1 MKIIFDNFFQIDGPF
16 WCPTTICITSKNDDD
31 QCEDFPLPEG
41 AKYPFNFTNSQA
53 LVHEADHVR
62 KCLQEGVTESPLLTL
77 DESVHRRPQV
87 NLVDY
92 FGIGKFVYKK
102 LKD

>member
-16 WCPTTICITSKNDDD
+16 WCPTTICITSKDDDD

-62 KCLQEGVTESPLLTL
+62 KCLQEGLTESPLLTL
-77 DESVHRRPQV
+77 DESVLIAEIQ
-87 NLVDY
+87 NEIMNQ
-92 FGIGKFVYKK
+92 IGVSYQENM
-102 LKD
+102 

>member
-62 KCLQEGVTESPLLTL
+62 KCLQEGLTESPLLTL
-77 DESVHRRPQV
+77 DESVLIAEIQ
-87 NLVDY
+87 NEIMNQ
-92 FGIGKFVYKK
+92 IGVSYQENM
-102 LKD
+102 